1 MVMLMVRRGADEEDE
16 VMLSIKLKRR
26 DEDGKHKQSK
36 KMKTMMVVMLSI
48 QHRRDTTADEG
59 GRESKEKR

>member
-1 MVMLMVRRGADEEDE
+1 MIRRGAYEEYE
-16 VMLSIKLKRR
+16 MRLSIKLKRR

-48 QHRRDTTADEG
+48 QHRRDAAADEG